1 MAQPRLIHT
10 ASAACLR
17 RCNADAN
24 TIAGTLQVCTER
36 GNHMHAILNAA
47 FLQGGVQRKCPTLHP
62 SSSYPICVGGCQRT
76 RSRRRVKPNPD
87 SRSFV
92 GSKPSREGQLAIRS
106 RKKSLRVL
114 VGLIH
119 FESAGPA
126 QQRVQES
133 RRSGEGPTFSARRFG
148 GACVPTYR
156 KRSFSESST
165 VYMDFDQRTKI
176 FVPSSHARPCTQVP
190 VLKCYNVT
198 DQHSVSS

>member
-24 TIAGTLQVCTER
+24 TIVGAFLQVCMER

-62 SSSYPICVGGCQRT
+62 SNSYPICVGGCQRT

-106 RKKSLRVL
+106 RKKKLACPRRIDSLRKC
-114 VGLIH
+114 G
-119 FESAGPA
+119 
-126 QQRVQES
+126 
-133 RRSGEGPTFSARRFG
+133 
-148 GACVPTYR
+148 
-156 KRSFSESST
+156 
-165 VYMDFDQRTKI
+165 
-176 FVPSSHARPCTQVP
+176 PSSAARPRIQT
-190 VLKCYNVT
+190 LRGRSNVQRSALRRCLCPYLSKT
-198 DQHSVSS
+198 KLQ